1 MRWGGRTT
9 AVYDDK
15 GRQVATIDALNNYT
29 TTVFDSA
36 DRVIATVDALGRRT
50 SFFL

>member
-36 DRVIATVDALGRRT
+36 DRVIATRRCPRPT
-50 SFFL
+50 HQFFL